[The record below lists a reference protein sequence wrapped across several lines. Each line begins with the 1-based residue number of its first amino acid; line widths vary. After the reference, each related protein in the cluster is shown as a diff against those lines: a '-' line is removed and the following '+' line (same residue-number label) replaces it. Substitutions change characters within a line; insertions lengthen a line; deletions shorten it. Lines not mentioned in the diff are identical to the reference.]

1 MSRPDFEMAQNKA
14 TEFLL
19 SHKITGLA
27 FDPRNLDLTSDRII
41 IDTIEN
47 YASLTGQDVRC
58 FMGRNIDGCYTVK
71 YADYNIILYS
81 SSDTSTLNHKIFGIT
96 HELGHI
102 YCGHTVDGETQE
114 IEANYFA
121 AQVLMPESVIYY
133 IMKVYKNNRITAL
146 DLINIFDVSFEAAQ
160 KRVTTFNRKGFW
172 NSSAIDKMLVEKYK
186 PFVDYHFGL
195 STHKNTFLFY
205 EPGSIL

>member
-1 MSRPDFEMAQNKA
+1 MGRPDFEMAQNRA
-14 TEFLL
+14 TNFLL
-19 SHKITGLA
+19 NHKITGLA
-27 FDPRNLDLTSDRII
+27 FDPRNLDLADDGII

-47 YASLTGQDVRC
+47 YANLTGQSINC

-71 YADYNIILYS
+71 YSGYNIILYS
-81 SSDTSTLNHKIFGIT
+81 ASDTSTTNHKIFGIT

-102 YCGHTVDGETQE
+102 YCCHSIDGETQE

-133 IMKVYKNNRITAL
+133 IMKEYKNNRISSL
-146 DLINIFDVSFEAAQ
+146 EIMDIFDVSFEAAK

-172 NSSAIDKMLVEKYK
+172 NSSSIDKRLVEKYK